1 LLTQKKRKR
10 RLRMTKKWRRIN
22 RIRRMTDKDKISKYL
37 QAAQWGRY
45 IGWWYCA

>member
-22 RIRRMTDKDKISKYL
+22 RIRRTTDKEKISICRPRS
-37 QAAQWGRY
+37 AGRY
-45 IGWWYCA
+45 IGWWYLA